1 MNRILQP
8 AGWPSP
14 RGYAN
19 GVVARG
25 QQIYTAGLVGWDA
38 SGRFPAGGLTAQ
50 VKQTL
55 QNIVAVLAEANAR
68 PEHLVRLTWYVTNRQ
83 EYIAELPAIGEAY
96 REIIGKHF
104 PAMAVVEVS
113 SLVECEAKVEIEAIA
128 VIPDNY

>member
-1 MNRILQP
+1 
-8 AGWPSP
+8 
-14 RGYAN
+14 
-19 GVVARG
+19 
-25 QQIYTAGLVGWDA
+25 
-38 SGRFPAGGLTAQ
+38 
-50 VKQTL
+50 
-55 QNIVAVLAEANAR
+55 
-68 PEHLVRLTWYVTNRQ
+68 VTNRQ